1 MRTLFY
7 ILSIITC
14 WTLCLTDTLAQVTVS
29 KEEGKGIVLT
39 YASPAGNYLRVLPRG
54 DRDEFDK
61 TMKNTSYFKV
71 YRGKIVLGNDELKEI
86 GKITRVKK
94 AKELQNAIGKE
105 LDIEFRKFSNFTTD
119 EQVDQFLANEYH
131 SDTLEQYTMIDI
143 RFLAPLGIGFLD
155 KQVKQDSIYY
165 YHVVRVDKS
174 GAEEIWGGAQVGTK
188 ITNPELKKLD
198 IAFESASTSDSAVS
212 VRWKIKFPAFVTKQ
226 EYPVL
231 PDLNDKLPLNE
242 YLQEYALQNRTLA
255 NFYNTKE
262 LNNANTKFNIF
273 YKKNDEIQWHLAS
286 RAMAYTDSASNFYV
300 STSIAALPEDLI
312 STIVVPEDYAMAF
325 GDTSKTTA
333 LYAIAQSTVPFIYAV
348 RGADSTNCIKISWD
362 KLPNKPYYTGI
373 TIARSYDDNEKE
385 VIAQLDFQSN
395 SYTDFEVAP
404 GKNYVYYVS
413 PRFLPQQPIKQEI
426 PANVVASCTKFA
438 RPMPPY
444 NLTVDLTS
452 KEYPKLTWE
461 AAADRANYAFFVY
474 RGLSPDKLLLVSP
487 PVKGN
492 VYTDTTST
500 LSGRSTYYY
509 AVIQQ
514 NVAQDTSD
522 FSNQVSFSPIKV
534 DDMWRPTYIKHS
546 MINNDLILEW
556 DDARKNDDFV
566 LGYILQRKK
575 QESANYESINEVLT
589 TNTWIDTTY
598 QKGKTYYY
606 RVAAVSLKG
615 DTTAYTDAFAINYG
629 RAIISNIKNLELV
642 NHPKGIQLKWPGIE
656 ADDVVA
662 YKVYRRSGN
671 EDDYAFLAKIEK
683 GNFDYLDDSTVS
695 GQSYVYSV
703 VIVDKDGR
711 ESPKTTISSIAR
723 SIPVSVK

>member
-7 ILSIITC
+7 ILLSITC
-14 WTLCLTDTLAQVTVS
+14 WTLCQTDTFAQITVS

-61 TMKNTSYFKV
+61 TMKSTSFFKV
-71 YRGKIVLGNDELKEI
+71 YRGKVVLGNDELKEI

-105 LDIEFRKFSNFTTD
+105 LDAEFRKFSSFTTD

-143 RFLAPLGIGFLD
+143 RFLAPFGMGFLD

-174 GAEEIWGGAQVGTK
+174 GTEEIWGSAQVGTK
-188 ITNPELKKLD
+188 VANPELKKLNVD
-198 IAFESASTSDSAVS
+198 FESASTSDSVIS
-212 VRWKIKFPAFVTKQ
+212 IRWKVQFPVFTAKQ
-226 EYPVL
+226 EYPL
-231 PDLNDKLPLNE
+231 LTDLDDKLPLNE
-242 YLQEYALQNRTLA
+242 YIKEYASQNRILA
-255 NFYNTKE
+255 NFYNSKE
-262 LNNANTKFNIF
+262 LNSSNTKFNIF
-273 YKKNDEIQWHLAS
+273 YKKNDELEWHLAS
-286 RAMAYTDSASNFYV
+286 RAMAYTDSAANYYV
-300 STSIAALPEDLI
+300 STTLRALPEDLI
-312 STIVVPEDYAMAF
+312 STVVVPEDYAMAL

-348 RGADSTNCIKISWD
+348 RGVDSTNCIKISWD

-373 TIARSYDDNEKE
+373 TISRSYDDNQQE
-385 VIAQLDFQSN
+385 VVAQLDYQAS
-395 SYTDFEVAP
+395 SYTDFEVIP
-404 GKNYVYYVS
+404 GKNYMYYVS

-438 RPMPPY
+438 RPLPPY
-444 NLTVDLTS
+444 NLTVDTAS
-452 KEYPKLTWE
+452 KEYPKLAWE
-461 AAADRANYAFFVY
+461 AAADKANYAFFVY

-487 PVKGN
+487 PVKSN
-492 VYTDTTST
+492 EYTDTTST

-509 AVIQQ
+509 AVMQQ
-514 NVAQDTSD
+514 NLAQDTSD
-522 FSNQVSFSPIKV
+522 FSNQVSFSPIKI
-534 DDMWRPTYIKHS
+534 DDMWRPTYIKHT
-546 MINNDLILEW
+546 IVNNDLILEW

-566 LGYILQRKK
+566 LGYVLQRKR
-575 QESANYESINEVLT
+575 QENGTYESIGEILT
-589 TNTWIDTTY
+589 SNSWIDTTY
-598 QKGKTYYY
+598 KKGETYYY

-629 RAIISNIKNLELV
+629 KATISNIKNLDLI
-642 NHPKGIQLKWPGIE
+642 NHPKGIQLKWPSIE
-656 ADDVVA
+656 ADDIVA
-662 YKVYRRSGN
+662 YKVYRRSGD
-671 EDDYAFLAKIEK
+671 EDDYTLLAKIEK
-683 GNFDYLDDSTVS
+683 GNFDYLDGTTVS

-703 VIVDKDGR
+703 VVVDKDGR